1 MAQAKRRKP
10 RVPVV
15 ESFDLEPGD
24 ILVRHFE
31 VIGKLGGGWEGE
43 VYRVREIGTGIDR
56 AAKLFFPHR
65 NVRNQ
70 TARFYAKKLHK
81 LRHCPI
87 LIQYYSQDEFML
99 RGHPI
104 TVMISEYVEG
114 EPLAR
119 FLKNQPG
126 QRLSPFQAL
135 HLLHTLA
142 EGVAPIHQSREYHG
156 DLHSENVLVRRR
168 ALGFELKL
176 LDLFHLGPS
185 SAANIAEDVIDLV
198 RLFYEATGGR
208 KHYARQPPEVKEI
221 VCGLKRSLILK
232 KFRTAGQLRDYLR
245 NM

>member
-1 MAQAKRRKP
+1 MAAKKRKTK
-10 RVPVV
+10 VPVV
-15 ESFDLEPGD
+15 DSFDLQPGD
-24 ILVRHFE
+24 TLVRHFE
-31 VIGKLGGGWEGE
+31 VMDKLGGGWEGE
-43 VYRVREIGTGIDR
+43 VYRVREMGTGIDR

-65 NVRNQ
+65 NVQNR
-70 TARFYAKKLHK
+70 TSRFYAKKLHK

-114 EPLAR
+114 VPLAR
-119 FLKNQPG
+119 FLESQQGK
-126 QRLSPFQAL
+126 RLTPFQAL
-135 HLLHTLA
+135 HLLHELA
-142 EGVAPIHQSREYHG
+142 DGVARIHQSREYHG

-168 ALGFELKL
+168 ALGFELKI

-185 SAANIAEDVIDLV
+185 SAANISEDVLDLV
-198 RLFYEATGGR
+198 RLFHEATGGK
-208 KHYARQPPEVKEI
+208 KHYAKQPPEVKEI

-232 KFRTAGQLRDYLR
+232 KFRTAGQLRYYLR